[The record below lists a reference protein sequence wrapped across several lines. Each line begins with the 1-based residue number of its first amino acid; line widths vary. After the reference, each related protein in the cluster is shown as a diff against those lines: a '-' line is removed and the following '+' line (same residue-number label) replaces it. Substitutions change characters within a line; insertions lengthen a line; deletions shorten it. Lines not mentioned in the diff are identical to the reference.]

1 MNVFVVTAIIGM
13 MIFFALY
20 AALAIGAVMLA
31 VWIGKKS
38 KEEQHGESIAD
49 DLQGTGQGPD
59 RKGH

>member
-31 VWIGKKS
+31 MWIGKKS
-38 KEEQHGESIAD
+38 KEEEHEQVIAD
-49 DLQGTGQGPD
+49 DLQRTGQGPD
-59 RKGH
+59 RKSH

>member
-31 VWIGKKS
+31 MWIGKRS
-38 KEEQHGESIAD
+38 KEGED
-49 DLQGTGQGPD
+49 DE
-59 RKGH
+59 RS